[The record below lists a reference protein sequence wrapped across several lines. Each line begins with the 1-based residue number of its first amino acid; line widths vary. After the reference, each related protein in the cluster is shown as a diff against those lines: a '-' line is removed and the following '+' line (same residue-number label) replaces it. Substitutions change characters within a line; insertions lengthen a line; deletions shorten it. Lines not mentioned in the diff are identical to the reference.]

1 MIDEPGLADSSPQ
14 TEPET
19 HSRREVVVR
28 GARVAGVAV
37 LAPSV
42 LAGAAQAAVDRHL
55 TTRRRVRAAAAGG
68 TLTVAQPGEPKTL
81 DPHRS
86 TLDVFRHSIRSAVFD
101 SLTWVD
107 PSTLAVQPK
116 LAESWTISKNGKT
129 VTFKLRSGVKWHDG
143 SPFTAKDVAFTIKR
157 VQDPKIASQFAPQV
171 ATVKSVD
178 VVDDTTVRFNLSAPT
193 PPLLANLLQVQIVGE
208 SSIGSIETKP
218 IGTGPF
224 KFVEFVPGDHQTLEK
239 NPDYWVTGTPLL
251 DKLVFKNVPDA
262 QSRLAQ
268 LRAGSVQMIDGI
280 DPKDVKQARSFPNA
294 YVFSSKPVNLYEIF
308 QINTKRKPFDDKR
321 VRQALSYAF
330 DRKSYLK
337 NFWYGLAR
345 QSSGPFVKEMPAYL
359 PGIDNA
365 YKFDLKKA
373 ADLLKQAGFTK
384 DKPLEIEILSI
395 VGYPTLKAMAV
406 ILQANLNKIGMKATI
421 TELEISPWIDR
432 IASHP
437 DFDITVDNYNTVPED
452 PAGMFNSDNLAPA
465 GNINMWNPPGYKA
478 LVDKA
483 ASEQDPR
490 KRNALY
496 RQLQKLI
503 RDEQPMITI
512 DHIPIIVAAAKTMK
526 GVKLGPSG
534 IYDWSRA
541 QV

>member
-1 MIDEPGLADSSPQ
+1 MSHEPGNSDAGSPE
-14 TEPET
+14 EPNT
-19 HSRREVVVR
+19 HTRRDVVKR

-37 LAPSV
+37 LAPGV
-42 LAGAAQAAVDRHL
+42 LTGAAQAAVDRHL
-55 TTRRRVRAAAAGG
+55 AARRLGRAAAGG

-107 PSTLAVQPK
+107 PATLAVQPK
-116 LAESWTISKNGKT
+116 LAKSWTVSKNGKT
-129 VTFKLRSGVKWHDG
+129 VVFKLQEGVKWHDG
-143 SPFTAKDVAFTIKR
+143 TPFTASDVAFTIKR
-157 VQDPKIASQFAPQV
+157 VKDPKIASQFAPQV

-178 VVDDTTVRFNLSAPT
+178 VVDDTTVRFNLSAST
-193 PPLLANLLQVQIVGE
+193 PPLFANLLQVQIVGE
-208 SSIGSIETKP
+208 NSIGSIETKP

-239 NPDYWVTGTPLL
+239 NTDYWVQGTPLL
-251 DKLVFKNVPDA
+251 DQLIFKNVPDA

-280 DPKDVKQARSFPNA
+280 DPKDVKQAKSFPNA
-294 YVFSSKPVNLYEIF
+294 YVFTSKPVNLYEIF

-359 PGIDNA
+359 PGVDNA

-373 ADLLKQAGFTK
+373 ASLLQQAGFTK
-384 DKPLEIEILSI
+384 AKPLEIEILSI

-432 IASHP
+432 IATHP

-465 GNINMWNPPGYKA
+465 GNINQWNPPGYAA
-478 LVDKA
+478 LVAKA
-483 ASEQDPR
+483 ASEQNPR

-503 RDEQPMITI
+503 LTEQPFITI
-512 DHIPIIVAAAKTMK
+512 DHYPIIVAAAKTVK

-541 QV
+541 TV

>member
-1 MIDEPGLADSSPQ
+1 MIDESG
-14 TEPET
+14 TEDQGFRAGPAT
-19 HSRREVVVR
+19 HTRRDVVVR
-28 GARVAGVAV
+28 GAKVAGIAV
-37 LAPSV
+37 LAPAA
-42 LAGAAQAAVDRHL
+42 LAEAAQSAVNRHL
-55 TTRRRVRAAAAGG
+55 TARKRVGAKAVKS
-68 TLTVAQPGEPKTL
+68 LTVAQPGEPKTL

-107 PSTLAVQPK
+107 PVTLKVQPK
-116 LAESWTISKNGKT
+116 LAESWTVSKDGKT

-143 SPFTAKDVAFTIKR
+143 SPFTAKDVAFTINR
-157 VQDPKIASQFAPQV
+157 VKDPKIASQFAPQV
-171 ATVKSVD
+171 ATVQSVE
-178 VVDDTTVRFNLSAPT
+178 VVDDTTARFHLSAPT

-208 SSIGSIETKP
+208 STAESLERKP

-224 KFVEFVPGDHQTLEK
+224 RFIEFVPGDHQTLER
-239 NPDYWVTGTPLL
+239 NNDYWVKGTPLL
-251 DKLVFKNVPDA
+251 DQLIFKNVPDA
-262 QSRLAQ
+262 QSRLA
-268 LRAGSVQMIDGI
+268 LLKAGTVQMIDGI
-280 DPKDVKQARSFPNA
+280 DPKDVKQARSFSNA
-294 YVFSSKPVNLYEIF
+294 YVFASKPVNLYEIF
-308 QINTKRKPFDDKR
+308 QINTKKKPFDDKR

-359 PGIDNA
+359 PGVDNA

-373 ADLLKQAGFTK
+373 AALLAQAGFTK

-406 ILQANLNKIGMKATI
+406 ILQANLNKIGMKAKI

-432 IASHP
+432 IATHP

-465 GNINMWNPPGYKA
+465 GNINQWNPPGYKQ
-478 LVDKA
+478 LVAKA
-483 ASEQDPR
+483 ASERNPA
-490 KRNALY
+490 KRIALY
-496 RQLQKLI
+496 RQLQRLI
-503 RDEQPMITI
+503 LDEQPMITI
-512 DHIPIIVAAAKTMK
+512 DHIPIIVAASKTMT

-534 IYDWSRA
+534 LYDWSRA
-541 QV
+541 TV